1 MKVYEAPELER
12 VAVEIVNALL
22 TSGGITDGGE
32 ICISDGTP
40 GGDIVDAGDLFNAQ
54 RIQIFK

>member
-22 TSGGITDGGE
+22 TSGMTDGRE
-32 ICISDGTP
+32 TCISDGTP

>member
-12 VAVEIVNALL
+12 VAVEVVNALL
-22 TSGGITDGGE
+22 TSGITDGGE